1 MTSTPSSLYQ
11 HDGVAVGVSQRSIR
25 TPDSLF
31 DLCTGG
37 ARVGGRR
44 RRAARGRECP
54 QRRPALSRVGHGS
67 LRQLGHSL
75 RGALRRVPL
84 VGRRADGLVDG
95 QARRRSRGRRGRP
108 QRVRVQQ
115 ESRSRL
121 QRRRGR
127 AAAPEAPQLQK
138 TRPDGRARR
147 RRRRRAPR
155 RRRARARRRRSRGP
169 WTRGAP
175 TPSP

>member
-95 QARRRSRGRRGRP
+95 QARRRSRGTRSTGVTIPAATPTRPRRGAGSARAP
-108 QRVRVQQ
+108 ENSPGRARATSPSPSSAAPS
-115 ESRSRL
+115 SRS
-121 QRRRGR
+121 
-127 AAAPEAPQLQK
+127 
-138 TRPDGRARR
+138 RARR
-147 RRRRRAPR
+147 RH
-155 RRRARARRRRSRGP
+155 SRGP